1 MHVLR
6 AQQFPSLIWLTFCTT
21 ANHAV
26 CLTFC
31 VLDAGGPIMLLR
43 DRELVSCCNFV
54 LASFGAPLVDRGWGC
69 PSKLVLKSDGP
80 IAFGSR
86 SEVSW
91 LVQVWF
97 WAVLGALSVV
107 WRLCGG
113 GSGMIFRKGVLR
125 IWLSIG
131 VEDWIFLYKGVLLG
145 WVVAMGVMDFIFR

>member
-1 MHVLR
+1 
-6 AQQFPSLIWLTFCTT
+6 
-21 ANHAV
+21 
-26 CLTFC
+26 
-31 VLDAGGPIMLLR
+31 
-43 DRELVSCCNFV
+43 
-54 LASFGAPLVDRGWGC
+54 
-69 PSKLVLKSDGP
+69 
-80 IAFGSR
+80 
-86 SEVSW
+86 

-145 WVVAMGVMDFIFR
+145 